1 MARSSA
7 FERPFGGRWVG
18 RERAAF
24 RHLDPTLI
32 VATVALAVY
41 GLFVVYSATHQSLE
55 ALGEDGFF
63 FLKKQLAFVMLGLIA
78 MALTASFDYRLVKV
92 YAGIAYGVVVLLLLV
107 VLTPLGSETA
117 GAQRWITLFGFQFQP
132 SEVAKLS
139 VTAAMAAY
147 LSEIRGGIRLEHV
160 WRSAALAVGPMVL
173 IFVQPDVGT
182 MLVFAAILIGILVV
196 GGARARHLGA
206 LVVVALVAIVVA
218 FQLGIVKQYQIDRL
232 TAFADPSSDPL
243 RAGYN
248 KAQAEIAIG
257 AGGLTGK
264 GYLHG
269 TQTNLDFVPEQHTD
283 FVFTV
288 VGEELGFLG
297 AMLLLGLYATIA
309 WRGFRAAMLSKDA
322 FGTLLAS
329 GLTVMIAFQIFVNVG
344 MTVGIMPITGIP
356 LPFVS
361 YGGTSLLVNFV
372 AVGLILNVHMRRF
385 K

>member
-1 MARSSA
+1 MDLTL
-7 FERPFGGRWVG
+7 GRWVG
-18 RERAAF
+18 RERAAL

-32 VATVALAVY
+32 VATVALCVY
-41 GLFVVYSATHQSLE
+41 GLFMVYSATHQSLE
-55 ALGEDGFF
+55 ALGEPGNY
-63 FLKKQLAFVMLGLIA
+63 FLKRQLAFVMLGVIA
-78 MALTASFDYRLVKV
+78 MAIAATFDYRLVKV
-92 YAGIAYGVVVLLLLV
+92 YAGIAYGAVLFLLLV

-117 GAQRWITLFGFQFQP
+117 GAQRWISLFGFQFQP
-132 SEVAKLS
+132 SEVAK
-139 VTAAMAAY
+139 VAVVAALAAY
-147 LSEIRGGIRLEHV
+147 LSEVRGGITLEHV
-160 WRSAALAVGPMVL
+160 WRSAAIAVGPMLL
-173 IFVQPDVGT
+173 IFIQPDVGT
-182 MLVFAAILIGILVV
+182 SLVFAAILIGALVV
-196 GGARARHLGA
+196 AGARARHLGV
-206 LVVVALVAIVVA
+206 LVLVALISIVVA
-218 FQLGIVKQYQIDRL
+218 FQLGVVKQYQIDRL
-232 TAFADPSSDPL
+232 TAFADPASDPL

-297 AMLLLGLYATIA
+297 GMLLLGLYAVVV
-309 WRGFRAAMLSKDA
+309 WRGFRTAMLSKDV

-329 GLTVMIAFQIFVNVG
+329 GLTVMFAFQLFVNVG

-361 YGGTSLLVNFV
+361 YGGTSLLTSFV